1 MLQYTYSQSR
11 NYRMITLNGKRYA
24 HTKEEFLKTL
34 FKPVNG
40 KTADGYIKKSSES
53 YIVLDEQD
61 NILFGV
67 KWVPMLQRPMLV
79 DCKKVNGKYEFGKS
93 NSLTEAQKELIGLN
107 DIRHNYKLASDF
119 VDFMINQ
126 Y

>member
-1 MLQYTYSQSR
+1 
-11 NYRMITLNGKRYA
+11 MITLNGKCYA
-24 HTKEEFLKTL
+24 RTKEEFLKTL

-79 DCKKVNGKYEFGKS
+79 DCKKVKGKHVFGDN
-93 NSLTEAQKELIGLN
+93 NSLTESQKMLIGIEN
-107 DIRHNYKLASDF
+107 DNDNRRMAHDF
-119 VDFMINQ
+119 IDFMI
-126 Y
+126 YSD